1 MSDLPNNSFPRSPE
15 ELSKDWLA
23 AVLGVTVNGFSANLL
38 GEGVGVIGLVCRV
51 TLDTPDGPDTL
62 IAKFAAAAEEN
73 RAIANTYSMYFREYL
88 YYTELGPKIPINSA
102 KCHYADYDHSNNEFV
117 LLIEE
122 IKGMEL
128 GDQVKGCSADEAQ
141 LIIESLAALHRTTW
155 MAGDEVNV
163 DKHNSEAQIQG
174 MNMGFDMGWPV
185 VREKFPN
192 IVTEEVF
199 ELGKSLGGKVGPL
212 LERVCAS
219 PHCLAHGDL
228 RLDNV
233 FFGDGEIYLVDF
245 QAICKSA
252 PEHDLAYFVTQS
264 LKSDVRNAKDWVA
277 IYHGLLTSEGIE
289 YSLEDCRTRYREAA
303 LYFLCYAAVIC
314 SALDLGN
321 ERGKQMGETLLGN
334 AVESILEL
342 GAFDIL
348 ETL

>member
-1 MSDLPNNSFPRSPE
+1 MSEFPKSPE
-15 ELSKDWLA
+15 ALTKEWLA
-23 AVLGVTVNGFSANLL
+23 SALNITVNDFSASLL

-51 TLDTPDGPDTL
+51 TLDTPDGPSTL
-62 IAKFAAAAEEN
+62 ITKFAAAAEEN
-73 RAIANTYSMYFREYL
+73 RAIANTYSMYLREYL
-88 YYTELGPKIPINSA
+88 FYTELAANIPINSA
-102 KCHYADYDHSNNEFV
+102 KCFHAEYDFETNEFV
-117 LLIEE
+117 ILIEE

-128 GDQVKGCSADEAQ
+128 GDQVKGCSVDEAQ
-141 LIIESLAALHRTTW
+141 LIIESLAALHKTTW
-155 MAGDEVNV
+155 MAGDDVKI
-163 DKHNSEAQIQG
+163 DRHNSEAQIQG

-185 VREKFPN
+185 LREKFPE
-192 IVTEEVF
+192 IVTEEIF

-212 LERVCAS
+212 LERVCAT

-233 FFGDGEIYLVDF
+233 FFGKGEIYLVDF

-264 LKSDVRNAKDWVA
+264 LKTDVRHAKDWVA
-277 IYHGLLTSEGIE
+277 VYHELLTADGID
-289 YSLEDCRTRYREAA
+289 YALEDCRVRYREAA

-334 AVESILEL
+334 AVESIMEL